1 MLDIL
6 RKRKRSWIVIFF
18 LFLIVVVFV
27 LFYGGQK
34 MREPGAEKV
43 AEVNGE
49 AITQSEFGT
58 QYQRLVE
65 VYRNLLKKDLTP
77 ETLKNLKLKKTV
89 LDELI
94 DKRLLLQETRR
105 LGLQVTDEELTN
117 VIGRAPEFQIEG
129 RFSKN
134 RYLQVLSAS
143 RIAPGQFEDE
153 QRERILVQKLH
164 DVMQDAVHVSENEVR
179 ERYSFAQEKV
189 SLHFIR
195 LSAGDFLSQASAP
208 EEEIKK
214 YYDRNKAALTEPLK
228 VQIEYVGYPFDQFST
243 KVRPSDKEIEDYYN
257 LHRETQFHQQKTLKL
272 RHILL
277 RLPAGADAGQKAGA
291 RSKADAVVQAARAG
305 KDFTELA
312 KQYSEDPSSARGG
325 DVGWINQSQLIQ
337 PLDQAVFALKRGE
350 VSGALE
356 SPVGYHIF
364 KVEDAKEEKKT
375 GLKEATPEIVRTL
388 KTDRGKGEAARA
400 ADQDREK
407 AVSGTDL
414 SLLAKPR
421 GLAAKMTPMFGASDT
436 FPEMTEDFKKTALS
450 LAVKEVGQ
458 VVEGPNGYYLL
469 RAAQRKEPTL
479 PPLESLRAE
488 VERKVRQ
495 AKALELANKKAQAL
509 LDLLKKE
516 NDIGKVAKANG
527 LQVGET
533 GWFLRSDAEIPKV
546 GVLQDSKPGGVAVS
560 AHQPVADRPYAE
572 NNSVYVFEFKASQ
585 GADMERFEKNKT
597 QLLEQA
603 LAEKKQAMAKK
614 FVESLKAKAQV
625 KVEPSFLEES

>member
-1 MLDIL
+1 MLDVL
-6 RKRKRSWIVIFF
+6 RKRKRSWIVVFF
-18 LFLIVVVFV
+18 LFLIVVVFI

-77 ETLKNLKLKKTV
+77 EALKNLKLKKTV

-105 LGLQVTDEELTN
+105 LGLQVSDEELMN
-117 VIGRAPEFQIEG
+117 AIGRAPEFQIDG

-134 RYLQVLSAS
+134 RYLQVLKAN
-143 RIAPGQFEDE
+143 RLAPGQFEDE
-153 QRERILVQKLH
+153 QRERLLVQKLH
-164 DVMQDAVHVSENEVR
+164 DVIEDAVRVSENEVR
-179 ERYSFAQEKV
+179 ERYSFAQEKI
-189 SLHFIR
+189 SLQFIR
-195 LSAGDFLSQASAP
+195 LPAGDFLSQAGAT

-214 YYDRNKAALTEPLK
+214 YYDRNKATLTEPLK
-228 VQIEYVGYPFDQFST
+228 VQVEYVVYPFDHFAG
-243 KVRPSDKEIEDYYN
+243 KVQPSDKEIEDYYK

-272 RHILL
+272 SHILL
-277 RLPAGADAGQKAGA
+277 RVPAGADAGQKTGT
-291 RSKADAVVQAARAG
+291 RSKADAVAQAARAG
-305 KDFTELA
+305 KDFAELA

-325 DVGWINQSQLIQ
+325 DLGWINQGQLIQ

-364 KVEDAKEEKKT
+364 KVDDVKEEKKT
-375 GLKEATPEIVRTL
+375 DLKEATPGIVRTL
-388 KTDRGKGEAARA
+388 KTDRGKGEAGRA

-407 AVSGTDL
+407 AASGTEL
-414 SLLAKPR
+414 SLLAKQR
-421 GLAAKMTPMFGASDT
+421 GLAAKMTPMFGVSDT
-436 FPEMTEDFKKTALS
+436 FPEMTEELKKSALS

-469 RAAQRKEPTL
+469 RVTQRKEPTL
-479 PPLESLRAE
+479 PALESVRAE
-488 VERKVRQ
+488 VERKVKE
-495 AKALELANKKAQAL
+495 AKALELAKKKAEAV
-509 LDLLKKE
+509 LDQLKKE
-516 NDIGKVAKANG
+516 KDIATVAKANG
-527 LQVGET
+527 LQITET

-546 GVLQDSKPGGVAVS
+546 GVLQDVKSGGVAVS

-572 NNSVYVFEFKASQ
+572 NHSVYLFAFKASQ
-585 GADMERFEKNKT
+585 GADMERFEKNKAR
-597 QLLEQA
+597 LLEQA

-614 FVESLKAKAQV
+614 FVESLKAKAAV
-625 KVEPSFLEES
+625 KVESSFLEES

>member
-1 MLDIL
+1 MLDVL
-6 RKRKRSWIVIFF
+6 RKRKRSWIVVLF

-77 ETLKNLKLKKTV
+77 EALKDLKLKKTV

-105 LGLQVTDEELTN
+105 LGLQVSDEELMN
-117 VIGRAPEFQIEG
+117 AIGRAPEFQIDG

-134 RYLQVLSAS
+134 RYLQVLKAN
-143 RIAPGQFEDE
+143 RLAPGQFEDE
-153 QRERILVQKLH
+153 QRERLLVQKLY
-164 DVMQDAVHVSENEVR
+164 DVMQDAVRVSENEVR
-179 ERYSFAQEKV
+179 EHYSFAQEKI
-189 SLHFIR
+189 SLQFIR
-195 LSAGDFLSQASAP
+195 LSAGDFLSQASAT

-228 VQIEYVGYPFDQFST
+228 VQVEYVVYPFDHFAG
-243 KVRPSDKEIEDYYN
+243 KVQPSDKEIEDYYK

-272 RHILL
+272 SHILL
-277 RLPAGADAGQKAGA
+277 RVPAGADAGQKTGA
-291 RSKADAVVQAARAG
+291 RSKADAIAQAARAG
-305 KDFTELA
+305 KDFAELA
-312 KQYSEDPSSARGG
+312 KQYSEDPSSTRGG
-325 DVGWINQSQLIQ
+325 DVGWINQGQLIQ

-364 KVEDAKEEKKT
+364 KVDDVKEEKKT
-375 GLKEATPEIVRTL
+375 DLKEATPGIVRTL
-388 KTDRGKGEAARA
+388 KTDQGKGEAGRA

-407 AVSGTDL
+407 AASGTEL
-414 SLLAKPR
+414 SLLAKQR

-436 FPEMTEDFKKTALS
+436 FPEMTEELKKSALS

-469 RAAQRKEPTL
+469 RVTQRKEPTL
-479 PPLESLRAE
+479 PPLESVRAE
-488 VERKVRQ
+488 VERKVKE
-495 AKALELANKKAQAL
+495 AKALELAKKKAEAV
-509 LDLLKKE
+509 LDQLKKE
-516 NDIGKVAKANG
+516 KDIATVAKANG
-527 LQVGET
+527 LQIAET

-546 GVLQDSKPGGVAVS
+546 GVLQDVKSGGVAVS

-572 NNSVYVFEFKASQ
+572 NHSVYLFAFKGSQ
-585 GADMERFEKNKT
+585 GADMEGFEKNKA

-625 KVEPSFLEES
+625 KVETSFLEES

>member
-1 MLDIL
+1 MLDVL
-6 RKRKRSWIVIFF
+6 RKRKRSWIVVFF

-34 MREPGAEKV
+34 MHEPGAEKV

-58 QYQRLVE
+58 QYQKLIE

-77 ETLKNLKLKKTV
+77 EALKNLKLKKTV

-117 VIGRAPEFQIEG
+117 VIARAPEFQVDG

-134 RYLQVLSAS
+134 RYLQILKAN

-153 QRERILVQKLH
+153 QRERLLVQKLH
-164 DVMQDAVHVSENEVR
+164 DVLEDAVHVSENEVR
-179 ERYSFAQEKV
+179 ERYSFTQEKI

-195 LSAGDFLSQASAP
+195 LSAGDFLSQASAT
-208 EEEIKK
+208 EEEIRK

-228 VQIEYVGYPFDQFST
+228 VQVEYVVYPFEHFAANVQ
-243 KVRPSDKEIEDYYN
+243 PSDKEIEEYYN

-272 RHILL
+272 SHILM
-277 RLPAGADAGQKAGA
+277 RAPAGADAGQKTGA
-291 RSKADAVVQAARAG
+291 RSKAEAVVQAARAG
-305 KDFTELA
+305 KDFAALA

-325 DVGWINQSQLIQ
+325 DVGWINQGQLIQ

-364 KVEDAKEEKKT
+364 KVEDVKEEKKID
-375 GLKEATPEIVRTL
+375 LREATPGIVRTL
-388 KTDRGKGEAARA
+388 KSDRGKGEAGRA

-407 AVSGTDL
+407 ASSGTEL
-414 SLLAKPR
+414 SLLAKQR

-436 FPEMTEDFKKTALS
+436 FPEITEELKKSALS

-458 VVEGPNGYYLL
+458 VVEGPNGYTLL
-469 RAAQRKEPTL
+469 RVTQRKEPTL
-479 PPLESLRAE
+479 PPLESVRAE
-488 VERKVRQ
+488 VERKVKE
-495 AKALELANKKAQAL
+495 AKALELARKKAEAV
-509 LDLLKKE
+509 LDQLKKE
-516 NDIGKVAKANG
+516 KDIATVAKANG
-527 LQVGET
+527 MQIVET

-546 GVLQDSKPGGVAVS
+546 GVLQDLKSGGVAVS
-560 AHQPVADRPYAE
+560 AYRPVADRPYAE
-572 NNSVYVFEFKASQ
+572 NNGVYLFAFKASQ
-585 GADMERFEKNKT
+585 GADMERFEKNKA
-597 QLLEQA
+597 QLLGQA

-625 KVEPSFLEES
+625 KVVPSFLEES